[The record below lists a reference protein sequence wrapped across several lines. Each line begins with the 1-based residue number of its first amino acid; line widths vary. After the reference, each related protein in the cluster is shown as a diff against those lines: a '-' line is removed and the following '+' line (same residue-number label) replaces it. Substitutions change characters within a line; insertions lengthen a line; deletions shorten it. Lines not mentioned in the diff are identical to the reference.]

1 MDAEIRVVSP
11 RYFDTMGIALKQGR
25 FFESSDTDAAPSAF
39 VVNEIFANRYW
50 PKGGAIGHRLR
61 IDAEVPVTGEIV
73 GIVGNVR
80 QYALEREPA
89 PEIYAT
95 HLQNPWMKRETR
107 ELVVKAVGDPHGL
120 ANTVRKE
127 IRALEPDVPITGFRS
142 MEEVVERQLS
152 TPRFYLVLVLCFA
165 TLALA
170 MAAVGLYAAIS
181 YSVSQRTHEMGI
193 RMALGA
199 RPGDLLRLI
208 LGQGMALTAIG
219 VAVGMAGALL
229 LSRFLTTLLHGV
241 SATDPS
247 TFAVLSFFVLAIAL
261 LACYM
266 PARKAAKVN
275 PIEALRCE

>member
-1 MDAEIRVVSP
+1 
-11 RYFDTMGIALKQGR
+11 
-25 FFESSDTDAAPSAF
+25 
-39 VVNEIFANRYW
+39 
-50 PKGGAIGHRLR
+50 
-61 IDAEVPVTGEIV
+61 
-73 GIVGNVR
+73 
-80 QYALEREPA
+80 
-89 PEIYAT
+89 
-95 HLQNPWMKRETR
+95 
-107 ELVVKAVGDPHGL
+107 
-120 ANTVRKE
+120 
-127 IRALEPDVPITGFRS
+127 